1 MVTSFVNGLVTFVLP
16 IMNKIRAQDFV
27 PEDPMETEIRD
38 FLEPVYGSEF
48 TFSPCRLFSMEGNNN
63 MEKRL
68 LNIEEFCQYMGIGKT
83 KARELL
89 RGRNGFGVQIGNR

>member
-1 MVTSFVNGLVTFVLP
+1 MGVSL
-16 IMNKIRAQDFV
+16 
-27 PEDPMETEIRD
+27 
-38 FLEPVYGSEF
+38 
-48 TFSPCRLFSMEGNNN
+48 SPSCRLFSMEGNNN

-89 RGRNGFGVQIGNR
+89 RGRNGFGVQIGNRWYADKNKLDKWIDRNAA

>member
-1 MVTSFVNGLVTFVLP
+1 
-16 IMNKIRAQDFV
+16 
-27 PEDPMETEIRD
+27 
-38 FLEPVYGSEF
+38 
-48 TFSPCRLFSMEGNNN
+48 

-89 RGRNGFGVQIGNR
+89 RGRNGFGVQIGNRWYADKNKLDKWIDRNAA